1 MIMSPSRAGVRGFAA
16 RFQVGDPKPRSRYR
30 VKPMK
35 IGEVAERSG
44 CHPETVRYYERIG
57 LLPAPPRTA
66 GGYRDYRPADAD
78 RLRFISRG
86 RELGFSLEEIR
97 SLLGLAEDD
106 GLSCQDVDR
115 LARGHL
121 LDIRNRLND
130 LQRMASE
137 LERVIGSCSGGERGQ
152 CAILDTLRHP
162 PS

>member
-1 MIMSPSRAGVRGFAA
+1 
-16 RFQVGDPKPRSRYR
+16 
-30 VKPMK
+30 MK

-86 RELGFSLEEIR
+86 RELGFSLEEVR

-121 LDIRNRLND
+121 LDSRNRLNA
-130 LQRMASE
+130 LQRMAAE
-137 LERVIGSCSGGERGQ
+137 LERVVGSCSGGERGQ

>member
-1 MIMSPSRAGVRGFAA
+1 
-16 RFQVGDPKPRSRYR
+16 
-30 VKPMK
+30 MK

-137 LERVIGSCSGGERGQ
+137 LERVIGSCSGGECGQ

>member
-57 LLPAPPRTA
+57 LLPAPPRTP

-115 LARGHL
+115 LARGHRSEERRVGKACRKRW
-121 LDIRNRLND
+121 DPD
-130 LQRMASE
+130 LKKEKSKQMYES
-137 LERVIGSCSGGERGQ
+137 
-152 CAILDTLRHP
+152 
-162 PS
+162 

>member
-1 MIMSPSRAGVRGFAA
+1 
-16 RFQVGDPKPRSRYR
+16 
-30 VKPMK
+30 MK

-86 RELGFSLEEIR
+86 RALGFSLEEIR

-121 LDIRNRLND
+121 LDIQTRLSD

-137 LERVIGSCSGGERGQ
+137 LGRVIDSCRGGERGQ

>member
-1 MIMSPSRAGVRGFAA
+1 
-16 RFQVGDPKPRSRYR
+16 
-30 VKPMK
+30 MK
-35 IGEVAERSG
+35 IGEVAARSG

>member
-1 MIMSPSRAGVRGFAA
+1 
-16 RFQVGDPKPRSRYR
+16 
-30 VKPMK
+30 MK

-57 LLPAPPRTA
+57 LLPEPPRTA

-86 RELGFSLEEIR
+86 RALGFSLDEIR

-106 GLSCQDVDR
+106 DLSCGDVDR

>member
-1 MIMSPSRAGVRGFAA
+1 
-16 RFQVGDPKPRSRYR
+16 
-30 VKPMK
+30 MK

-86 RELGFSLEEIR
+86 RELGFSLEEVR

>member
-1 MIMSPSRAGVRGFAA
+1 
-16 RFQVGDPKPRSRYR
+16 
-30 VKPMK
+30 MK

-121 LDIRNRLND
+121 LDIRKRLND

>member
-1 MIMSPSRAGVRGFAA
+1 MT
-16 RFQVGDPKPRSRYR
+16 
-30 VKPMK
+30 

>member
-1 MIMSPSRAGVRGFAA
+1 
-16 RFQVGDPKPRSRYR
+16 
-30 VKPMK
+30 MK

-57 LLPAPPRTA
+57 LLPEPPRTA

-86 RELGFSLEEIR
+86 RALGFSLDEIR

-106 GLSCQDVDR
+106 DLSCGDVDR

-121 LDIRNRLND
+121 LDIQARLGD

-137 LERVIGSCSGGERGQ
+137 LERVIASCSGGERGQ

>member
-1 MIMSPSRAGVRGFAA
+1 
-16 RFQVGDPKPRSRYR
+16 
-30 VKPMK
+30 MK

>member
-1 MIMSPSRAGVRGFAA
+1 
-16 RFQVGDPKPRSRYR
+16 
-30 VKPMK
+30 MK

-115 LARGHL
+115 LARRHL